1 MIFNEDGE
9 LSVWAG
15 LVLVVGWIVV
25 FAAGPAIAGAWID
38 AARVLTSGHPSGMAV
53 AGWLIYWLPC
63 VLFLVTVPRWNRR
76 PIPRWAYLLLTV
88 ALALVAVDVCLFP
101 AGNQELLPLVDGPG
115 GAGFVTGLRC
125 GLVAGFVTTF
135 VMPPLLFSE
144 TMRRS
149 LDPVVRLAAVL
160 APFLTFLIATLLSAI
175 VLA

>member
-9 LSVWAG
+9 LRVWAG
-15 LVLVVGWIVV
+15 IVLVIGWIAM
-25 FAAGPAIAGAWID
+25 FAAGPVVAGAWID
-38 AARVLTSGHPSGMAV
+38 AARVLTFGHPSGMAV

-63 VLFLVTVPRWNRR
+63 VLFLVTVPRWTRR
-76 PIPRWAYLLLTV
+76 PIPRWAYLMITI

-125 GLVAGFVTTF
+125 GLVAGAVTTF
-135 VMPPLLFSE
+135 VMPPLLFSDAA
-144 TMRRS
+144 RRS
-149 LDPVVRLAAVL
+149 PDPVVRLVAVL
-160 APFLTFLIATLLSAI
+160 APFVTFLIATLLAAI